1 MHKNQQKQVDSKSK
15 NSLDVGM
22 DRRELKKQL
31 LFEMLNQ
38 YFGIWESMDP
48 DAQRESAAFLMDI
61 DPDKKI
67 TEAQFKR
74 YVSVMEELIDIAESK
89 L

>member
-1 MHKNQQKQVDSKSK
+1 
-15 NSLDVGM
+15 M

-31 LFEMLNQ
+31 LFEMLNM
-38 YFGIWESMDP
+38 YFESWSIMDP
-48 DAQRESAAFLMDI
+48 DAQREGAAFLMDI

-74 YVSVMEELIDIAESK
+74 YVSVMKELIDIAESK